1 LATRFPKASHALG
14 SAVALLLATA
24 SATAQVPEPV
34 QRELTPDERARE
46 LYLRGDRLYAEGSY
60 DEAIAALEQAYDLS
74 HRSALLYDI
83 ANALERLGR
92 YEEALRYLNDYAPS
106 APEHQRHIVL
116 KRIRSLEARA
126 EEQRRADRARG
137 ERAAPPVEAPAAAAA
152 PSPVS
157 EPASGPPPPVLG
169 YVIAGAG
176 LVSIG
181 AGVVLGLS
189 ASSARD
195 EAEGEC
201 VNNGA
206 QTLCPASAHDALSA
220 GRNRAIAADI
230 AWGVGLVAVGVGVYL
245 VLDADSESGAT
256 TALRSTAAPGGA
268 GVSLVHTF

>member
-1 LATRFPKASHALG
+1 LATRFPKARHALC
-14 SAVALLLATA
+14 SALALLLVATSGA
-24 SATAQVPEPV
+24 AQAPD
-34 QRELTPDERARE
+34 QRELTLDEQARE

-60 DEAIAALEQAYDLS
+60 DEAIAALKEAYELS

-116 KRIRSLEARA
+116 KRIRSLEARS
-126 EEQRRADRARG
+126 EEQRRAGRSSA
-137 ERAAPPVEAPAAAAA
+137 ELAAPPVNAKAVVAPPRTAG
-152 PSPVS
+152 
-157 EPASGPPPPVLG
+157 EPAERPSPPVLG
-169 YVIAGAG
+169 YVIGGAG

-195 EAEGEC
+195 EAEGQC

-206 QTLCPASAHDALSA
+206 QTLCPASAEDALSR
-220 GRNRAIAADI
+220 GRHRALAADI
-230 AWGVGLVAVGVGVYL
+230 AWGVGIVAVGIGVYL
-245 VLDADSESGAT
+245 VLDSDSESGAT
-256 TALRSTAAPGGA
+256 TALRSSAAPGGA